1 MLDEL
6 LELRNQEDAIRDQ
19 ADTWYRRWLKS
30 LDRHGHEDEYWSRVI
45 QIGEDFADKHGD
57 CGKYLIIARMQLIE
71 KVWRE
76 RLKEIN

>member
-1 MLDEL
+1 MDEL

-19 ADTWYRRWLKS
+19 ADTWYRRWRKS
-30 LDRHGHEDEYWSRVI
+30 LDRHGYEDEYWERVI
-45 QIGEDFADKHGD
+45 QIGEDFADRYGD

-76 RLKEIN
+76 RLKEIK

>member
-1 MLDEL
+1 MDEL

-19 ADTWYRRWLKS
+19 ADTWYRRWRKS

-45 QIGEDFADKHGD
+45 QIGEDFADEYGN

-76 RLKEIN
+76 RLKEIK